1 MSEHLTKLF
10 EAYRDLF
17 YVLLASVSNKKEVFG
32 LNTRPIVFC
41 ENDLM
46 LQEHTK
52 DEARERDAQNQTF
65 HHIEPGERSEEI

>member
-1 MSEHLTKLF
+1 MREHLTKLF
-10 EAYRDLF
+10 EANCDLF

-32 LNTRPIVFC
+32 LNARPIVFC

-46 LQEHTK
+46 LEEPTK

-65 HHIEPGERSEEI
+65 HHMG